1 MNKNKGLVRPAAT
14 FALLALV
21 PGALAQTQVAPETHP
36 VGDIPDSQAFVRYVS
51 APGGYSLDIPEGWAR
66 REQGGTVSFTS
77 KYGTVELTARKAAG
91 TPGVAAVRAG
101 DLATLART
109 DPSVKVTLVKAAR
122 LPAGN
127 AVLARFTSTSAPNAV
142 TGRRA
147 VLDNDLYVLTRNG
160 REVVL
165 RMSAPRGADNVDA
178 WNRVARSF
186 VWR

>member
-1 MNKNKGLVRPAAT
+1 MNRNQGMVRPAAT
-14 FALLALV
+14 FVLLALLS
-21 PGALAQTQVAPETHP
+21 GAFAQTQVAPETRP

-51 APGGYSLDIPEGWAR
+51 GPGGYSLEIPEGWAR
-66 REQGGTVSFTS
+66 RDQGAAVSFTS
-77 KYGTVELTARKAAG
+77 RYGTIELTARRAAG
-91 TPGVAAVRAG
+91 PPGIAAVRAG
-101 DLATLART
+101 DLAALART
-109 DPSVKVTLVKAAR
+109 DPSVKVTLVKATR

-147 VLDNDLYVLTRNG
+147 LLDNDLYVLTRNG
-160 REVVL
+160 REVRL

>member
-1 MNKNKGLVRPAAT
+1 MNKNQGLVRPTAT
-14 FALLALV
+14 FALLTLV
-21 PGALAQTQVAPETHP
+21 SGAFAQTQVAPETHP

-51 APGGYSLDIPEGWAR
+51 APGGYSLEIPEGWAR
-66 REQGGTVSFTS
+66 RDQGAAVSFTS
-77 KYGTVELTARKAAG
+77 KYGTIEVTARKAAG

-101 DLATLART
+101 DLAALART
-109 DPSVKVTLVKAAR
+109 DPSVKVTTVQTAK

-127 AVLARFTSTSAPNAV
+127 AVLARFTSVSAPNAV

-147 VLDNDLYVLTRNG
+147 ALDNDLYVLTKNG

-165 RMSAPRGADNVDA
+165 RMSALKGADNVDA